1 MSASAVPVLAH
12 LGGTQALT
20 TTPVVG
26 DPLLVRPDVFLPG
39 TEELAIGEIR
49 VTVLGS
55 GDPWIRR
62 SQASG
67 SLLIEVGNPERDFF
81 FFDLGSGS
89 LANFTALS
97 LPVEATTKVFL
108 SHLHADHIGDI
119 PGLVGSLAKAGR
131 VDPVEIWGGASED
144 PDLGLASFVEHMD
157 KAMAW
162 DTASVRGV
170 RPTTGFAMT
179 GHEIPFDRPE
189 TIYERNDVTISCYP
203 AIHGLSGA
211 VGYTVTYAGLKVVFS
226 GDTRPCRHVVDAA
239 AGADLLIHECFQSP
253 AVYARH
259 RPSSGHGG
267 EHHPTRPHGPRPDG
281 QDPRPDQASPSRRTS
296 RCSTSPKTPWSPARR
311 RSTRQRH
318 PSTDPQRPAPHS
330 THYRLHPPGG
340 PKQSSTCDATAR
352 DVHQRLTA
360 SSDRCGSCGSPARPE
375 FSSSGWTGPARRTPQ
390 GRPAGPSRT
399 GRACRTCSRWS
410 CSRTPTRTRR

>member
-26 DPLLVRPDVFLPG
+26 DPLVVRPEVFVPG
-39 TEELAIGEIR
+39 GEDLSPGEIR

-67 SLLIEVGNPERDFF
+67 SLLVEVGNPERDFF

-131 VDPVEIWGGASED
+131 VDPIEVWGGANED
-144 PDLGLASFVEHMD
+144 PDLGLTAFVEHMGR
-157 KAMAW
+157 AMAW
-162 DTASVRGV
+162 DTASVRCV
-170 RPTTGFAMT
+170 RPTTGFEMV

-189 TIYERNDVTISCYP
+189 TVYDRNGVTISSFP

-211 VGYTVTYAGLKVVFS
+211 VGYAVAYAGLKVVFS
-226 GDTRPCRHVVDAA
+226 GDTRPCRHVVEAA
-239 AGADLLIHECFQSP
+239 VGADLLVHECFQSP
-253 AVYARH
+253 AVYARVTGLPLETALNITRLAH
-259 RPSSGHGG
+259 TVPDQMGKILDL
-267 EHHPTRPHGPRPDG
+267 TRPRMAAMWHLDVTPGVQGVFDEVGAHYGGPVAVT
-281 QDPRPDQASPSRRTS
+281 QDFTVFNVTAESVV
-296 RCSTSPKTPWSPARR
+296 
-311 RSTRQRH
+311 TRQAKV
-318 PSTDPQRPAPHS
+318 DDAAP
-330 THYRLHPPGG
+330 P
-340 PKQSSTCDATAR
+340 
-352 DVHQRLTA
+352 VH
-360 SSDRCGSCGSPARPE
+360 
-375 FSSSGWTGPARRTPQ
+375 
-390 GRPAGPSRT
+390 GPSRT
-399 GRACRTCSRWS
+399 SPELDARP
-410 CSRTPTRTRR
+410 TPPTWWAGALLDM

>member
-1 MSASAVPVLAH
+1 MASPEPVHAH
-12 LGGTQALT
+12 LGGSQPLSM
-20 TTPVVG
+20 TPVAG
-26 DPLLVRPDVFLPG
+26 DPVQVRPDVFVPG
-39 TEELAIGEIR
+39 AEELATGEIR

-67 SLLIEVGNPERDFF
+67 SLLIEVGNAERDFF

-131 VDPVEIWGGASED
+131 VDPIEIWGGASED
-144 PDLGLASFVEHMD
+144 PALGLAAFVDHMG

-170 RPTTGFAMT
+170 RPTTGFRMV

-189 TIYERNDVTISCYP
+189 TIYERNGVTVSCFP

-211 VGYTVTYAGLKVVFS
+211 VGYTVAYAGLKVVFS

-239 AGADLLIHECFQSP
+239 VGADLLIHECFQSP
-253 AVYARH
+253 AVYSRATGLPLETALNITRLAH
-259 RPSSGHGG
+259 TIPDQMGKILDLTKPRMGALWHLDVTPGVGG
-267 EHHPTRPHGPRPDG
+267 VLDEVGAHYGGPVTVTQDFTVFNVTGDAVVSRQATVNDAAGPVHGPS
-281 QDPRPDQASPSRRTS
+281 Q
-296 RCSTSPKTPWSPARR
+296 TSPEL
-311 RSTRQRH
+311 
-318 PSTDPQRPAPHS
+318 D
-330 THYRLHPPGG
+330 
-340 PKQSSTCDATAR
+340 
-352 DVHQRLTA
+352 
-360 SSDRCGSCGSPARPE
+360 ARP
-375 FSSSGWTGPARRTPQ
+375 TP
-390 GRPAGPSRT
+390 PTWWAG
-399 GRACRTCSRWS
+399 ALLDV
-410 CSRTPTRTRR
+410 

>member
-1 MSASAVPVLAH
+1 MASRQPVLAH
-12 LGGTQALT
+12 LGGTQPLT

-26 DPLLVRPDVFLPG
+26 DPLQRRPDVFVPG
-39 TEELAIGEIR
+39 TEDLVTGEIR

-89 LANFTALS
+89 LANFNALS

-131 VDPVEIWGGASED
+131 IDPIEIWGGASED
-144 PDLGLASFVEHMD
+144 PDLGLTAFVEHMG

-162 DTASVRGV
+162 DAASVRGV
-170 RPTTGFAMT
+170 RPTTGFQMV

-189 TIYERNDVTISCYP
+189 TIYERNGVTVSCFP

-211 VGYTVTYAGLKVVFS
+211 VGYSVDYAGLKVVFS

-239 AGADLLIHECFQSP
+239 VGADLLIHECFQSP
-253 AVYARH
+253 AVYARATGLPLETALNITRLAH
-259 RPSSGHGG
+259 TVPDQMGKILDLTKPRMGALWHLDVTPGVNGVLDELGSHYGGPVTITQDFTVFNVTRDAVVTRQAKVNDAAGPVHGPSHSDAVLDP
-267 EHHPTRPHGPRPDG
+267 HPTP
-281 QDPRPDQASPSRRTS
+281 PS
-296 RCSTSPKTPWSPARR
+296 WWIEALL
-311 RSTRQRH
+311 
-318 PSTDPQRPAPHS
+318 DM
-330 THYRLHPPGG
+330 
-340 PKQSSTCDATAR
+340 
-352 DVHQRLTA
+352 
-360 SSDRCGSCGSPARPE
+360 
-375 FSSSGWTGPARRTPQ
+375 
-390 GRPAGPSRT
+390 
-399 GRACRTCSRWS
+399 
-410 CSRTPTRTRR
+410 

>member
-1 MSASAVPVLAH
+1 MAASEMPVFAH
-12 LGGTQALT
+12 LGGTRALT
-20 TTPVVG
+20 ITPLVG
-26 DPLLVRPDVFLPG
+26 DLRQVRPDVFVPG
-39 TEELAIGEIR
+39 AEELAVGEIR

-67 SLLIEVGNPERDFF
+67 SLLIEVGNPQRDFF

-119 PGLVGSLAKAGR
+119 PGLLGSLAKAGR
-131 VDPVEIWGGASED
+131 IDPVEIWGGASED
-144 PDLGLASFVEHMD
+144 PDLGLAAFVEHMG

-170 RPTTGFAMT
+170 RPTTGFAMI

-189 TIYERNDVTISCYP
+189 TIYERGGVTISCFP

-211 VGYTVTYAGLKVVFS
+211 VGYTVAYAGLKVVFS
-226 GDTRPCRHVVDAA
+226 GDTRPCRHVVEAA

-253 AVYARH
+253 AVFARATGLPVDTALQITRLAH
-259 RPSSGHGG
+259 TIPDQMGKILDL
-267 EHHPTRPHGPRPDG
+267 TRPRMGALWHLDLAPGVDAVFDEMGAHYGGPVTVTQDFTVFNVTEGAVVARQAKVNDAAPPVHGPAQTNPAL
-281 QDPRPDQASPSRRTS
+281 DPPP
-296 RCSTSPKTPWSPARR
+296 TP
-311 RSTRQRH
+311 
-318 PSTDPQRPAPHS
+318 
-330 THYRLHPPGG
+330 
-340 PKQSSTCDATAR
+340 
-352 DVHQRLTA
+352 
-360 SSDRCGSCGSPARPE
+360 
-375 FSSSGWTGPARRTPQ
+375 
-390 GRPAGPSRT
+390 
-399 GRACRTCSRWS
+399 
-410 CSRTPTRTRR
+410 PTWWAEALLDL